1 MITRTIAW
9 TILATLLALLLVA
22 CGSSPTA
29 TEPTQSET
37 AVLPTGL
44 AQENAET
51 APCTPVGG
59 STVASCEPGP
69 SVFGE
74 VAASVEADGGVS
86 MILIP
91 EALELR
97 YQLTAGKTLH
107 GHIVVRG
114 TYLPDTTRC
123 VVHDGL
129 RYPPQRQTSSSG
141 LRTIK
146 CYADVRVH
154 EYIIGAGPPV
164 LTVIA
169 DVLYYLNY
177 YEFADL
183 SILPPDKENENEQE
197 YIERLRVFYE
207 QRLGGGED
215 NEDSIEGREAMLFLG
230 PSLDISVEAWE
241 VMRQWRLEQRDEGT
255 VVAVHPIRDDWRA
268 AREDFQQYRS
278 QLEMELPAFRQAI
291 TTAHQARVTA
301 SDGRVRPEADYPMLV
316 TDANQ
321 LSEYFREVG
330 AYDDPDNPPAQPPPV
345 TPASALSSGTPTPTP
360 AATPTTAPTATPTVA
375 PTATPS
381 GMAEIPPCTP
391 VPGSSVDPCKAGRGL
406 FNATSGSMTALLA
419 DPPAVPYSVG
429 DHLDG
434 LGWST
439 FEVVHIVVRGT
450 YLPGTVRC
458 TSGNSF
464 RVPSHLELSPD
475 EPPDILIDLLQ
486 IYCYADVRVNAYI
499 VGTGPSVL
507 TAIVAFDNYG
517 FHGISEYGPAEV
529 ETLQAT
535 WEIALIEGGE
545 QLRRPHVVTGP
556 SGGITGREAI
566 LFLGPSSSASA
577 EAWQVYEKWDVQR
590 REDEAAVAV
599 HPDVFFYQYQRPE
612 SYESLLP
619 QLELTLP
626 AFGQATTAA
635 HQARVAANGGR
646 VRPDPA
652 FPMLVSDASQLSTYF
667 REVGA
672 YSDPASP
679 PAQPPPVLT
688 CANGTAV
695 TDPNTNWGLVQDC
708 EALLAAKDTLRG
720 TATLNWSK
728 DLAIVNGAPRSYVN
742 GGIDGQRAVSPSSR
756 SRATAPHLHLSMP

>member
-360 AATPTTAPTATPTVA
+360 AATPTT
-375 PTATPS
+375 
-381 GMAEIPPCTP
+381 PPLYGDFHRRALRQRRAGWQRYLP
-391 VPGSSVDPCKAGRGL
+391 ARLSPGSSVDPCKGRPRVPH
-406 FNATSGSMTALLA
+406 
-419 DPPAVPYSVG
+419 PPAPGSLTIAYLILQNRSQYRRGRLPGRIRDCRLFVVG
-429 DHLDG
+429 H
-434 LGWST
+434 
-439 FEVVHIVVRGT
+439 VVVRGT

-458 TSGNSF
+458 TAGHRF
-464 RVPSHLELSPD
+464 R
-475 EPPDILIDLLQ
+475 PPPYFDRNWATLLPTRSVK
-486 IYCYADVRVNAYI
+486 CYADVRVNAYI
-499 VGTGPSVL
+499 LGAGPSTLTVL
-507 TAIVAFDNYG
+507 VRDFIYWHANEPDV
-517 FHGISEYGPAEV
+517 V
-529 ETLQAT
+529 EELRSS
-535 WEIALIEGGE
+535 IDRVLIEGGYHPRIDVP
-545 QLRRPHVVTGP
+545 L
-556 SGGITGREAI
+556 GGIVDNEAM
-566 LFLGPSSSASA
+566 LFIGPPRDVSV
-577 EAWQVYEKWDVQR
+577 EAWNVMRVWDVQR
-590 REDEAAVAV
+590 REDGTVIAV
-599 HPDVFFYQYQRPE
+599 HPYRDRWSYRADDYQTYR
-612 SYESLLP
+612 SLL
-619 QLELTLP
+619 EME
-626 AFGQATTAA
+626 TACLRA
-635 HQARVAANGGR
+635 SSDC
-646 VRPDPA
+646 RPP
-652 FPMLVSDASQLSTYF
+652 
-667 REVGA
+667 
-672 YSDPASP
+672 SP
-679 PAQPPPVLT
+679 
-688 CANGTAV
+688 
-695 TDPNTNWGLVQDC
+695 
-708 EALLAAKDTLRG
+708 R
-720 TATLNWSK
+720 
-728 DLAIVNGAPRSYVN
+728 RR
-742 GGIDGQRAVSPSSR
+742 QRRTHRLR
-756 SRATAPHLHLSMP
+756 SRVPDAGV